1 LLEEF
6 MTARKTLREMGRVK
20 EKTLEEYEISLNLF
34 LEVVGDR
41 PISELGQRH
50 GRNFR
55 ETLRKLPPRRKTDD
69 RYRLKSLSEI
79 LEINLR
85 GRKGLG
91 QNDVG

>member
-1 LLEEF
+1 ME
-6 MTARKTLREMGRVK
+6 RVK
-20 EKTLEEYEISLNLF
+20 EKTLEGYELSLNLF

-41 PISELGQRH
+41 PISESGQRH
-50 GRNFR
+50 GKIFR
-55 ETLRKLPPRRKTDD
+55 ETFRKLPSRRKTDD

>member
-1 LLEEF
+1 
-6 MTARKTLREMGRVK
+6 MGRVK

-41 PISELGQRH
+41 PISEFGQRH

-69 RYRLKSLSEI
+69 RYRSLSEI
-79 LEINLR
+79 LGINLR
-85 GRKGLG
+85 ARKGLG